1 MRGREKEREIEE
13 EEEEEGNE
21 EVEEEE
27 GEGRQ
32 IQECFVQ
39 RQQLILHLINSV
51 QLYPL
56 DIPASPGN
64 ITTSST
70 ETVSFLNFPE
80 AAGFN

>member
-1 MRGREKEREIEE
+1 MVVAVAAVEM
-13 EEEEEGNE
+13 
-21 EVEEEE
+21 VEEANGKVRISKMAEHSRLE
-27 GEGRQ
+27 YAK
-32 IQECFVQ
+32 CFVQ

-56 DIPASPGN
+56 DIPASPRN